1 MGKVLKPTEW
11 FDIKLRNN
19 SNLTSDQKKL
29 IALKSFID
37 YLEANEFYMS
47 VLGEG
52 RDTKNSSIYSKQST
66 DIENWLCD
74 VKFFSGDDFADV
86 LTVVGKERMNTANEI
101 YENHEFSQTLEL
113 IIGKVMELSPY
124 GDIKKQIIIDDY
136 TSGLELMKTALSIY
150 RVYR

>member
-11 FDIKLRNN
+11 FDKKLSNN
-19 SNLTSDQKKL
+19 SILPCNQKKL

-37 YLEANEFYMS
+37 FLEANEFYMS
-47 VLGEG
+47 VLGDG

-74 VKFFSGDDFADV
+74 FKFFSGDDFADV
-86 LTVVGKERMNTANEI
+86 FTVVGKERMNTANET
-101 YENHEFSQTLEL
+101 YENAEFSRTLEL
-113 IIGKVMELSPY
+113 ISGKVMELSPF
-124 GDIKKQIIIDDY
+124 GNIKKQIIIDDY
-136 TSGLELMKTALSIY
+136 MSGLELMKTALSIY